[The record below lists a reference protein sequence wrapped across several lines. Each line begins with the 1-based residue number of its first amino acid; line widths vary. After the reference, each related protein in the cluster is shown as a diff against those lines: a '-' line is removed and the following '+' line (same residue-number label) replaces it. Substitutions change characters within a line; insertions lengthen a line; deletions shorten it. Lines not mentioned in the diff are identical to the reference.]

1 MLRKPITSCVFL
13 SIAGAALSLTL
24 LAQPGFAR
32 TLQLEDYLKWE
43 FVGNPQI
50 SPDGKT
56 ILYTRSR
63 VNAAED
69 RFDSEWWAM
78 NSDGSDNRRLMQG
91 VSEVRWSPDSARIAY
106 LQNTERG
113 PEIFV
118 RRMHREDS
126 ATQITREGMKPE
138 KLSWSPDGRTIA
150 FLANVP
156 AKPTWTITLPGKP
169 PGAHWTD
176 DATVIDTLRY
186 QRNGLEYV
194 PSGDTHIFTVSSD
207 GGEPRQVTHG
217 AWSAEPRMGGTPW
230 GGRLEWTAD
239 GRSILFSGTR
249 PSDAD
254 TDFQHAQLQ
263 AVDLSDGRIRTLSP
277 ETGYWGVAPGP
288 RISPD
293 GKRVAYVGRPGSF
306 RSDLLFATELH
317 VRDMNGGHDR
327 TLLEDVPGAIS
338 FLEWTPD
345 SQALTYVVEKE
356 GSLNA
361 YRVSLT
367 GSVKA
372 VTSGVHTLSLS
383 SVSKNGIAA
392 GVLTSAHQVGQI
404 VRLRIR
410 DGTDRRVLFSINDNL
425 LEDVQLGRVEEM
437 RYPSTDGTKIQSW
450 MIYPPDFDARRA
462 YPLILEVHGGPTY
475 MDGPTFDFR
484 SQEMAARGYVVLL
497 INYRGTRSYGAAF
510 SNAVND
516 GFPGR
521 LALDDLL
528 SGVDSA
534 VRRGSID
541 TERMYVQGCSYG
553 GYLTAL
559 LVTRTDRFAAAMAS
573 CTMANW
579 ISMAGSVRTP
589 NWVYHNFDEP
599 FWEDPAAWL
608 DASAIMQIDKVKTP
622 TLVMIGDRD
631 FITPV
636 TQSAEL
642 YTALE
647 MAGVPTRLILL
658 KDEGHAPWS
667 KPSNMLRRQLYLR
680 KWYGEW
686 RRVIEAGKPVW
697 RHTDSTVTP

>member
-1 MLRKPITSCVFL
+1 MLRKQITSRAYL
-13 SIAGAALSLTL
+13 AIAGAALSLTL
-24 LAQPGFAR
+24 LAPPCFAR

-43 FVGNPQI
+43 FVRNPQI

-69 RFDSEWWAM
+69 RIDSEWWAM
-78 NSDGSDNRRLMQG
+78 NSDGSDNRRLMHG
-91 VSEVRWSPDSARIAY
+91 VSEVRWSPDSTRIAY
-106 LQNTERG
+106 LDDTERG

-118 RRMHREDS
+118 RRMDS
-126 ATQITREGMKPE
+126 GSTTQITRAGTKPE
-138 KLSWSPDGRTIA
+138 NLSWSPDGRTIA
-150 FLANVP
+150 FLATVP
-156 AKPTWTITLPGKP
+156 AKATWTITLPGKP
-169 PGAHWTD
+169 PGAHWTE

-186 QRNGLEYV
+186 QRNGLEYL
-194 PSGDTHIFTVSSD
+194 PSGHAHLFIVSTD

-217 AWSAEPRMGGTPW
+217 AWNAEPRMGGTPW
-230 GGRLEWTAD
+230 GGRLGWTPD

-254 TDFQHAQLQ
+254 SELQRAQLQ

-293 GKRVAYVGRPGSF
+293 GKRVAYVGRPAAF
-306 RSDLLFATELH
+306 RADLLFATELR
-317 VRDMNGGHDR
+317 VRELNSGHDR
-327 TLLEDVPGAIS
+327 TLIEDVAGAIS
-338 FLEWTPD
+338 FLEWTGD

-383 SVSKNGIAA
+383 SVSKSGIAA
-392 GVLTSAHQVGQI
+392 GVVTSANQVGQV
-404 VRLRIR
+404 VRLRIS
-410 DGTDRRVLFSINDNL
+410 DGAERRALFSINDNL
-425 LEDVQLGRVEEM
+425 LKDVQLGRVEEM
-437 RYPSTDGTKIQSW
+437 WYPSADGTKIQSW
-450 MIYPPDFDARRA
+450 LIYPPDFDARRA

-484 SQEMAARGYVVLL
+484 SQEMAAQGYVVLL
-497 INYRGTRSYGAAF
+497 INYRGTRSYGGAF

-528 SGVDSA
+528 SGVDNA

-541 TERMYVQGCSYG
+541 TERVYVQGCSYG

-559 LVTRTDRFAAAMAS
+559 LLTRTDRFAAAMS
-573 CTMANW
+573 GCTMANW

-589 NWVYHNFDEP
+589 NWVYSNFDKP
-599 FWEDPAAWL
+599 FWEDPAPWL
-608 DASAIMQIDKVKTP
+608 AASAIMQIDEVRTP

-636 TQSAEL
+636 SQSAEL

-647 MAGVPTRLILL
+647 MAGVPTKLILM

-680 KWYGEW
+680 KWYGQW

-697 RHTDSTVTP
+697 RHTDSTH